1 MKFKIDDEGYL
12 KIQRGK
18 FMCRVECPI
27 DGSKTQ
33 CGSWCALFGEPE
45 VKPEIS
51 TLGGKARFSV
61 ELKLCQKT
69 LVTNVDYFEDER

>member
-45 VKPEIS
+45 TMLDHEAKPYIS
-51 TLGGKARFSV
+51 L
-61 ELKLCQKT
+61 ELCKKT
-69 LVTNVDYFEDER
+69 LITKAKDFEDER